1 MVRNQSYVKV
11 FQDPEGAAGV
21 LINCHQLVLK
31 TIRLKKRL
39 GKVELKRTD
48 IPIHCRLVAISFKW
62 HFLYYFASLILEKK
76 QWINYSYKG
85 KCSLTSLL
93 LSCQLMRISASLL
106 QWYEAVHRWFAW
118 LKTVEKKKLII
129 YILYFN
135 KSTFNTSGV
144 NQQFI
149 AWAKNN
155 QPVNQPTNKQNRF

>member
-31 TIRLKKRL
+31 TIRLKKHL

-76 QWINYSYKG
+76 TMNK
-85 KCSLTSLL
+85 LL
-93 LSCQLMRISASLL
+93 L
-106 QWYEAVHRWFAW
+106 
-118 LKTVEKKKLII
+118 
-129 YILYFN
+129 
-135 KSTFNTSGV
+135 
-144 NQQFI
+144 
-149 AWAKNN
+149 
-155 QPVNQPTNKQNRF
+155 